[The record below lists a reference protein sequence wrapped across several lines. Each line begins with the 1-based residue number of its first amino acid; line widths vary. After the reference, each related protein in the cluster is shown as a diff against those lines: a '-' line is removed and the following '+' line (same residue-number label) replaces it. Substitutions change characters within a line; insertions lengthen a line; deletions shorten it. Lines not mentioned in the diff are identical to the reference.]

1 MVILTDH
8 SVVNDSNEIIAKQF
22 SIVND
27 NKPTT
32 MSLMGRIF
40 IDKNGSAY
48 QITGIQN
55 IRKGILNV
63 EKVDPSYFKG
73 QQIIRNGKQYT
84 ITNIPSDNG
93 SMIFEC
99 NTLNKED
106 E

>member
-8 SVVNDSNEIIAKQF
+8 STVNDKNEIVAKQF

-40 IDKNGSAY
+40 IDKNGNAY
-48 QITGIQN
+48 
-55 IRKGILNV
+55 
-63 EKVDPSYFKG
+63 
-73 QQIIRNGKQYT
+73 
-84 ITNIPSDNG
+84 
-93 SMIFEC
+93 
-99 NTLNKED
+99 LNKPRE

>member
-27 NKPTT
+27 NKPTQ
-32 MSLMGRIF
+32 MSLMGRVF

-48 QITGIQN
+48 RITGIQN

-63 EKVDPSYFKG
+63 EKVDPSCFKG

-84 ITNIPSDNG
+84 ITNVIPSDNG
-93 SMIFEC
+93 MTFEC
-99 NTLNKED
+99 DTSKED
-106 E
+106 K

>member
-8 SVVNDSNEIIAKQF
+8 STVNYKNEIVAKQF

-48 QITGIQN
+48 RITGIQN

-99 NTLNKED
+99 NTNES
-106 E
+106 EE

>member
-1 MVILTDH
+1 MLILTDH
-8 SVVNDSNEIIAKQF
+8 STVNDKNEIVAKQF

-40 IDKNGSAY
+40 IDKDGNAY
-48 QITGIQN
+48 RITGIQN

-63 EKVDPSYFKG
+63 EKVDPSCFKG
-73 QQIIRNGKQYT
+73 QQIIRNGKRYT
-84 ITNIPSDNG
+84 ITNAIPSDNG
-93 SMIFEC
+93 MAFEC